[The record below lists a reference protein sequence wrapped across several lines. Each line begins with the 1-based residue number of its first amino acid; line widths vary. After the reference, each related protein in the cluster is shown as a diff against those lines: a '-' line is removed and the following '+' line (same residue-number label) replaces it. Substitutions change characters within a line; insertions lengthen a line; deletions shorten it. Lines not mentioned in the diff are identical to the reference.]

1 MTFWGCLEV
10 CWTGS
15 GETEDKSIIFFSG
28 QSSKHKA
35 GVGMFLCKRAQQA
48 LPVSERIMSA
58 RFLAQPIDISVIR
71 VYAPTADSSDEEVK
85 AYLHYSYKNVWTDA
99 HRKM

>member
-1 MTFWGCLEV
+1 MLL
-10 CWTGS
+10 S
-15 GETEDKSIIFFSG
+15 
-28 QSSKHKA
+28 
-35 GVGMFLCKRAQQA
+35 KRAQQYNIGYN
-48 LPVSERIMSA
+48 PISERIMSA
-58 RFLAQPIDISVIR
+58 RLRAQPIDISVIR

>member
-1 MTFWGCLEV
+1 MLL
-10 CWTGS
+10 S
-15 GETEDKSIIFFSG
+15 
-28 QSSKHKA
+28 
-35 GVGMFLCKRAQQA
+35 KRAQQA
-48 LPVSERIMSA
+48 LCGYNPVSERIMSA